1 MAKKI
6 FVSATEPRSGK
17 SLLTIGLMSALQG
30 TVPAVGYMKPV
41 GQRMS
46 PQDAVDRD
54 AALVKEI
61 FSLKDALADINP
73 AFLETAQA
81 DKDLMFETIFSACTR
96 LSADKDLLV
105 IEGTDYTSAIAAL
118 EFDINAEL
126 AKNLAAP
133 VLLVANGA
141 GKSCEEIVRGVT
153 ECRDSFRELGCR
165 LLGAVVNRLKPGR
178 ESDEHRLKKLLAD
191 KDIPLFGILPGNQK
205 LSGPR
210 LREVADKMN
219 AKILSQGDDL
229 SKIVTSTL
237 VLAMTPE
244 NALGYMKDRDG
255 CLLVTPGDRTEHIFA
270 VLSAQKSSRYPS
282 FSGLVLTGG
291 LTPGK
296 NVQELL
302 EGLTD
307 VGLTILSV
315 PDDTYSAALRV
326 SSISG
331 ELVAA
336 DREKI
341 ELACGM
347 VEKNVH
353 IRDIHAQLGTFPAD
367 ITTPRMFQYRILEM
381 ARSNRRHI
389 ALPEGEE
396 PRIIRAAAELIK
408 KEICD
413 LTLLGDIGRIKETAR
428 GAGVDIQAAQLLNP
442 AEIKASRQ
450 KGYAEAFY
458 RLRKHKGV
466 TPEMARDAIL
476 DPVNYAAMMV
486 HLGDADGFVS
496 GAVHSTAD
504 TLGPVLR
511 LIGARKDVSLASSVF
526 FMCLPD
532 RVFVYGDCA
541 LVEEPNAEEMADIAV
556 TSADTARVFGIDPVV
571 ALLSYSTGSSGKGR
585 GVDKVRE
592 ATRIAREK
600 RPDLPIEGPIQ
611 YDAAASKEVAR
622 VKLKDS
628 KVAGTATVYIFP
640 SLDAGNTAYKA
651 VQQSAN
657 VAAIGPV
664 LQGLNRP
671 ANDLSRGATV
681 VDIVYTI
688 AATAVQAGQYR
699 A

>member
-1 MAKKI
+1 
-6 FVSATEPRSGK
+6 
-17 SLLTIGLMSALQG
+17 
-30 TVPAVGYMKPV
+30 
-41 GQRMS
+41 
-46 PQDAVDRD
+46 
-54 AALVKEI
+54 
-61 FSLKDALADINP
+61 
-73 AFLETAQA
+73 
-81 DKDLMFETIFSACTR
+81 
-96 LSADKDLLV
+96 
-105 IEGTDYTSAIAAL
+105 
-118 EFDINAEL
+118 
-126 AKNLAAP
+126 
-133 VLLVANGA
+133 
-141 GKSCEEIVRGVT
+141 
-153 ECRDSFRELGCR
+153 
-165 LLGAVVNRLKPGR
+165 
-178 ESDEHRLKKLLAD
+178 
-191 KDIPLFGILPGNQK
+191 
-205 LSGPR
+205 
-210 LREVADKMN
+210 
-219 AKILSQGDDL
+219 
-229 SKIVTSTL
+229 
-237 VLAMTPE
+237 
-244 NALGYMKDRDG
+244 
-255 CLLVTPGDRTEHIFA
+255 
-270 VLSAQKSSRYPS
+270 
-282 FSGLVLTGG
+282 
-291 LTPGK
+291 
-296 NVQELL
+296 
-302 EGLTD
+302 
-307 VGLTILSV
+307 
-315 PDDTYSAALRV
+315 
-326 SSISG
+326 
-331 ELVAA
+331 
-336 DREKI
+336 
-341 ELACGM
+341 
-347 VEKNVH
+347 
-353 IRDIHAQLGTFPAD
+353 
-367 ITTPRMFQYRILEM
+367 MFQYRILEM
-381 ARSNRRHI
+381 ARANRRHI

-413 LTLLGDIGRIKETAR
+413 LTLLGDIHRIKETAR

-442 AEIKASRQ
+442 AEIKASRL
-450 KGYAEAFY
+450 KSYAEAFY

-688 AATAVQAGQYR
+688 AATAVQAGQPR
-699 A
+699 T